1 MTTLKRTH
9 IPHTISILK
18 FTEFNTS
25 FMTFTTIQALYTE
38 TTFETNMCSKRPVC
52 NAAITVDKMKEIEI
66 SASLRINCVQKT
78 SRHWMRF

>member
-1 MTTLKRTH
+1 MVMTTLKRTH
-9 IPHTISILK
+9 IPHTLSIFK
-18 FTEFNTS
+18 FTKFNTS
-25 FMTFTTIQALYTE
+25 FTSIQALYTE

>member
-9 IPHTISILK
+9 IPHTLGNFK

-25 FMTFTTIQALYTE
+25 FTTIQALYTE

-52 NAAITVDKMKEIEI
+52 NAAITV
-66 SASLRINCVQKT
+66 NC
-78 SRHWMRF
+78 